1 MAKLSLNSIP
11 SKYFAVNSAHSE
23 RDEIIGLGR
32 ILMAEHARKGVSA
45 MNTAMN
51 RADNAGASMID
62 GKKYKEY
69 NEKFQAGH
77 LLYAAKLSCASAGTA
92 APVDFEDFKRNSIRF
107 YKNESFYAVLQ
118 GIYEEILTPILPR
131 VYSEA
136 VEPFAETVGV
146 GFGETYQLTVGSNDI
161 PVFQDSSWGASR
173 SVPTN
178 TFYAKD
184 YVMNPS
190 PRTAQMKF
198 KWHQLISNNM
208 DFGAFFANMT
218 AGMYAKTMGM
228 FSAAMVAA
236 ASDQTLIPSG
246 LTGTFSNANWVLIA
260 NKISAVNNVGLGN
273 LMAFGG
279 LVGLSKVLPNT
290 VTGSTNV
297 NMDAAIATLLGADYI
312 KSGYLGEFM
321 GVRLMPLVDA
331 VVPGTQNG
339 NVTTVL
345 PQDKIWIMASSGRKP
360 LTIAMNEDT
369 PITIEFDPEKSGD
382 FMIGVNVT
390 VALDIVALFTSKVGL
405 ITIS

>member
-11 SKYFAVNSAHSE
+11 SKYFAVNSANSE
-23 RDEIIGLGR
+23 RDDIIGMGR
-32 ILMAEHARKGVSA
+32 ILMAEHARKGVAA
-45 MNTAMN
+45 MNGVLK
-51 RADNAGASMID
+51 RADNSGVSMID
-62 GKKYKEY
+62 GKKYKEF

-77 LLYAAKLSCASAGTA
+77 LLYAAKMACASAGTV
-92 APVDFEDFKRNSIRF
+92 APVDYEDFKRNSLRF
-107 YKNESFYAVLQ
+107 YKNDSFYAVLQ

-146 GFGETYQLTVGSNDI
+146 GFGETYQLTITSNDI

-173 SVPTN
+173 NVPTN

-190 PRTAQMKF
+190 PRTAQVKF

-218 AGMYAKTMGM
+218 AGLYAKTMGM

-236 ASDQTLIPSG
+236 ANDPTLIPTG
-246 LTGTFSNANWVLIA
+246 LTTTFSNVNWVTLA
-260 NKISAVNNVGLGN
+260 NKISAVNNVGIGN

-279 LVGLSKVLPNT
+279 LVGLSKVLPTNA
-290 VTGSTNV
+290 TGSTNV

-321 GVRLMPLVDA
+321 GVRLMPLIDA

-339 NVTTVL
+339 NVATIL
-345 PQDKIWIMASSGRKP
+345 PQNKIWMMASSGRKP
-360 LTIAMNEDT
+360 MVIAMNEDT

-382 FMIGVNVT
+382 FMIGTNIT
-390 VALDIVALFTSKVGL
+390 VALDIVSIFSSKVGL
-405 ITIS
+405 VQI